1 LENISSEIK
10 GKHINFKECQ
20 ECRNKFSKKNK
31 KAFHHDH
38 ISGQYINTLCNTC
51 NLKYQYKPFLP
62 ILCHNL
68 KGYDSHFIIPLLNKY
83 GKKGEVSCIASNE
96 EKFMSFSKSIQVGEY
111 ICKKT
116 KEMKPVMFE
125 IRFLDS
131 LGFMNSSLDK
141 LSQNLA
147 KGNNTTD
154 ELRKVFKNVSK
165 AYPIDEQ
172 FREMLKKGIY
182 PYDHIQSY
190 EILNQNTLPSRRAFY
205 SKLSNKKCG
214 KEEYQQ
220 AEKVWKLFNCKTFMD
235 YHNLYLTS
243 DVLILADVWE
253 NFKLVCKKIYGLDCS
268 YYYTAP
274 GLSWDA
280 WLKHTNE
287 ESLKIIKKSLRL
299 NS

>member
-1 LENISSEIK
+1 
-10 GKHINFKECQ
+10 
-20 ECRNKFSKKNK
+20 
-31 KAFHHDH
+31 
-38 ISGQYINTLCNTC
+38 
-51 NLKYQYKPFLP
+51 
-62 ILCHNL
+62 
-68 KGYDSHFIIPLLNKY
+68 
-83 GKKGEVSCIASNE
+83 
-96 EKFMSFSKSIQVGEY
+96 
-111 ICKKT
+111 
-116 KEMKPVMFE
+116 
-125 IRFLDS
+125 
-131 LGFMNSSLDK
+131 
-141 LSQNLA
+141 
-147 KGNNTTD
+147 
-154 ELRKVFKNVSK
+154 
-165 AYPIDEQ
+165 
-172 FREMLKKGIY
+172 MLKKGIY

-190 EILNQNTLPSRRAFY
+190 EILNQTTLPPRKAFY

-287 ESLKIIKKSLRL
+287 ESIKNTGKE
-299 NS
+299 NPG